1 MRALARLLALA
12 AAVAEVG
19 SSRVAPA
26 DDDVVT
32 VALSGARLSGPLP
45 SDFVGYSIE
54 VQRTQTMLGSP
65 GALRSSFAALMRTLQ
80 ALTPGGAGPN
90 IRPGG
95 SSADSVMW
103 LPDAEQCAGARAG
116 VIYCV
121 NQTDLDAYA
130 AAVRQWNGS
139 ITLDVNL
146 RWLDAPAV
154 AAAAAHVA
162 AAVATLGWGDGASG
176 GGGVLDG
183 VELGN
188 EPDLFHDGLRPSN
201 YSYAD
206 YLTEFNE
213 LLAQLVARAP
223 GALPRPSDGRGVQ
236 GGTYCC
242 DRGFT
247 SQWPSYIAAH
257 AEVLSS
263 ASQHVY
269 PGVNGV
275 AGQDDLPWLLSDN
288 CSVAVRA
295 KLSPWAAAAADRG
308 VRFVVG
314 EGNSVNNGGLHN
326 VSDVCGTALWGADVL
341 FNAAA
346 AGATRWNFHGGP
358 WDYYD
363 SIRYPNTSLHAPPQ
377 VQPLFY
383 GQWLFSA
390 AVANHSALLNAS
402 VVASTN
408 PRVKVWA
415 ALAGDGGGGGGGGR
429 GGVLKVAVLHKDLAA
444 AGAARVTFTLPAGW
458 APAAGV
464 AASVARLTCPGPY
477 ATAGLAF
484 GGLTFDGTP
493 DGTPSG
499 VPSTEA
505 LAPNADGVSFTLS
518 VPPIAGALVAVQL
531 AAGAR

>member
-1 MRALARLLALA
+1 MRAALVFALA
-12 AAVAEVG
+12 AAARAKGVLG
-19 SSRVAPA
+19 G
-26 DDDVVT
+26 DVVT
-32 VALSGARLSGPLP
+32 VLLSDARLTGALP

-54 VQRTQTMLGSP
+54 VQRAQTMLGAP
-65 GALRSSFAALMRTLQ
+65 GAPRRSFAALMRTLA

-90 IRPGG
+90 TRPGG

-103 LPDAEQCAGARAG
+103 LPDAASCAGARAG

-162 AAVATLGWGDGASG
+162 AAVATLGWAAG
-176 GGGVLDG
+176 GGGLLDG

-206 YLTEFNE
+206 YTSEFDA
-213 LLAQLVARAP
+213 LLAQLVAA

-242 DRGFT
+242 DSGFT
-247 SQWPSYIAAH
+247 SQWPAYIGVRAG
-257 AEVLSS
+257 VLSS

-269 PGVNGV
+269 PGVNGR

-288 CSVAVRA
+288 CSVAVRE
-295 KLSPWAAAAADRG
+295 KLAPWAAAAAANK

-363 SIRYPNTSLHAPPQ
+363 SVRYPDTALDAPPQ

-390 AVANHSALLNAS
+390 AVANYSALLDAT
-402 VVASTN
+402 VVATTN

-415 ALAGDGGGGGGGGR
+415 ALAGTGD
-429 GGVLKVAVLHKDLAA
+429 VLKVAVLHKDLAA
-444 AGAARVTFTLPAGW
+444 ASSPPSPRSAAVTFTLPAGW

-464 AASVARLTCPGPY
+464 AAVVARLTCPGPY
-477 ATAGLAF
+477 APAGLAF
-484 GGLTFDGTP
+484 GGRTFDGSP
-493 DGTPSG
+493 DGNPSG
-499 VPSTEA
+499 VPTGET
-505 LAPNADGVSFTLS
+505 LAPNADGRSYTLS
-518 VPPIAGALVAVQL
+518 VPPISGAVVEVRL
-531 AAGAR
+531 AARVGGT